1 MNSDLMSNSYNTESE
16 QESSEDELLRRLRS
30 NDERVWPELYP
41 IIKKQSMSVL
51 LGMSIAGEDAEEI
64 ANDSILEVLRC
75 DCYNDLSSLDE
86 LFRFVRSLSKFR
98 GLDWFARSNSQ
109 KRGGGKVDSL
119 DEPVGDNGQTR
130 GEKFIPEVKGMDANE
145 KFDILGYLRGC
156 LEESLSERD
165 SFLVRKSFLE
175 EWKHTEIAEKLGFNT
190 KVIGVMIRRSLDKL
204 SRCMTKKGVNS
215 SF

>member
-1 MNSDLMSNSYNTESE
+1 MSNSYNAESE
-16 QESSEDELLRRLRS
+16 QESSEDESLRRLRS
-30 NDERVWPELYP
+30 NDERVWLELYP
-41 IIKKQSMSVL
+41 IMKKQSMSVL

-98 GLDWFARSNSQ
+98 GLDWFNKSNSQ

-156 LEESLSERD
+156 LEETYPERD

-204 SRCMTKKGVNS
+204 SRCMTKKE
-215 SF
+215 

>member
-30 NDERVWPELYP
+30 NDERVWLELYP
-41 IIKKQSMSVL
+41 IMKKQSMSVL

-119 DEPVGDNGQTR
+119 DEPVGDNGKQEVR
-130 GEKFIPEVKGMDANE
+130 NSYLGSKWMPMKNSISLAIFAGVLKKFIRKG
-145 KFDILGYLRGC
+145 FFSRSQIF
-156 LEESLSERD
+156 S
-165 SFLVRKSFLE
+165 E